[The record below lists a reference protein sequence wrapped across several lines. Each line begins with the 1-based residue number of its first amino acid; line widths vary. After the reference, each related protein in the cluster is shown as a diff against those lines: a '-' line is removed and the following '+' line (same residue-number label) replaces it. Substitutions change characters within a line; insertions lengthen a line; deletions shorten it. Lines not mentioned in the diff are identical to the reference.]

1 MLSHDEEITADEFG
15 LACEVLDLLARVPL
29 NRRREV
35 LNMATT
41 LVANEE
47 ERHCQSVASK
57 LMAKLARYGCQIRQ
71 LPREM

>member
-1 MLSHDEEITADEFG
+1 MLSHDEGITAEEFG

-35 LNMATT
+35 LDMAAT

-47 ERHCQSVASK
+47 ERHCQAVASK
-57 LMAKLARYGCQIRQ
+57 LTARLARYGCQVRQ
-71 LPREM
+71 PLRGM